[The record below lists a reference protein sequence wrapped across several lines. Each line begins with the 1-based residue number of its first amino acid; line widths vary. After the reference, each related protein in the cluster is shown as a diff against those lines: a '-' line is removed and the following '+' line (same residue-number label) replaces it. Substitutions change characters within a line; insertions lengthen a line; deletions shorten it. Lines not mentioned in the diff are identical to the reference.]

1 MRRPKI
7 LSFLRFY
14 SANMHATFILI
25 YSIKMRY
32 KTKIRF
38 NRVSQKSIVRILRY
52 SICFW
57 PAFFV
62 QAIDMDT
69 AYLTGVRPCRERR
82 SRRCYCQKNC
92 CNTIHSSR
100 GEIDGPAIDSRHPV
114 MLIQTQHS
122 ARYVG
127 YPASNPRDGNRI
139 FITSK

>member
-1 MRRPKI
+1 
-7 LSFLRFY
+7 
-14 SANMHATFILI
+14 MHATFILI

-82 SRRCYCQKNC
+82 SRRCYCQKK
-92 CNTIHSSR
+92 TVAIPYIAL
-100 GEIDGPAIDSRHPV
+100 GEEINGPAIDSR
-114 MLIQTQHS
+114 
-122 ARYVG
+122 
-127 YPASNPRDGNRI
+127 PR
-139 FITSK
+139 